1 MVLFRVT
8 DPSTGRE
15 ITTSDPK
22 TAETY
27 GNAQLRRWEN
37 AAVTI
42 RTNPA
47 TGKSVRTARYAAPDS
62 GAVARNAQ
70 GQVIAA
76 GYAHPATKEVNL
88 DLNRVPTVE
97 QQLKETRL
105 YMNPLAG
112 PPSLVKGSP
121 PQGPAGAFATIGAT
135 MLRAGQGFANA
146 FKSGGIG
153 GIIDW
158 TRNNPVQA
166 GAMIFPVAGAAAI
179 ATLAVNNVGKG
190 GQNMPYG
197 IEAPGGPLLGG
208 LLGKKGLA
216 GDTVLGSSHG
226 YLLLQDDVN
235 GRIIMVKKAKHRR
248 TKCGRGSGGFNMN
261 KIMQIM
267 MMKAMLK
274 G

>member
-22 TAETY
+22 TAETF

-47 TGKSVRTARYAAPDS
+47 TGKTVRTARYAAPDS

-70 GQVIAA
+70 GNVIAA
-76 GYAHPATKEVNL
+76 GYAHPATKELNL
-88 DLNRVPTVE
+88 DLNRVPSVE

-105 YMNPLAG
+105 YMNPLAA
-112 PPSLVKGSP
+112 PPSVSKGAP
-121 PQGPAGAFATIGAT
+121 PQGALGLIGSTMISAGT
-135 MLRAGQGFANA
+135 GFANA
-146 FKSGGIG
+146 FKTGGIG
-153 GIIDW
+153 GIVNW
-158 TRNNPVQA
+158 AQNNPVQA
-166 GAMIFPVAGAAAI
+166 GAMAFPIAGGAAI
-179 ATLAVNNVGKG
+179 AALAVNQVGKG
-190 GQNMPYG
+190 GQTMPYG
-197 IEAPGGPLLGG
+197 IEASGGPLLGG
-208 LLGKKGLA
+208 LLGQKGLA

-226 YLLLQDDVN
+226 YLLLRDDVN

-248 TKCGRGSGGFNMN
+248 GRCSRNSGGFNMN